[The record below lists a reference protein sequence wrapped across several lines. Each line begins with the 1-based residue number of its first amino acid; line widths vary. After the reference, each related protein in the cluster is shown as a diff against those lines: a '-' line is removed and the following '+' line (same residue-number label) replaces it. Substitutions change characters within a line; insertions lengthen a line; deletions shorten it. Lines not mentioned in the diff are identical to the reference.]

1 MSGIEVAFFGALGR
15 DAELKTSK
23 AGKAYLRLS
32 VRVGDGDGAQWVSVL
47 AFDES
52 AVETAADFLK
62 GARVYVEGTLQ
73 LNEWTGQDGA
83 QRQGL
88 SVISWHCRLSQIGR
102 NRPQKNQSVSGAG
115 GTVVP
120 AAAAQRRDPVKRA
133 GPADPDLNDPIP
145 F

>member
-15 DAELKTSK
+15 DAEPKTSK

-52 AVETAADFLK
+52 TVETAADFLK
-62 GARVYVEGTLQ
+62 GVRVYVEGTLQ
-73 LNEWTGQDGA
+73 LNEWIGQDGA
-83 QRQGL
+83 KRTGL
-88 SVISWHCRLSQIGR
+88 QTMSWHTRLARIGR
-102 NRPQKNQSVSGAG
+102 NRTS
-115 GTVVP
+115 
-120 AAAAQRRDPVKRA
+120 QRRDPVKRA
-133 GPADPDLNDPIP
+133 GPVDPDLNDPIP